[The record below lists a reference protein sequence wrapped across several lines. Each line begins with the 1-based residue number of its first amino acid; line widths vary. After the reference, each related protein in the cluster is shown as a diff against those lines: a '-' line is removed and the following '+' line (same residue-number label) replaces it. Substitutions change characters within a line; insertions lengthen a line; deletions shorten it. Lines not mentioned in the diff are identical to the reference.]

1 MKLQQIWIN
10 IKTRYKMIQ
19 AFNKSGKSLTDKFLI
34 SWALMKIL
42 DQIYFIF
49 NSHFKIY
56 YYNNR

>member
-1 MKLQQIWIN
+1 
-10 IKTRYKMIQ
+10 MIQ